1 MIQLNHRLL
10 ARLTPSFD
18 GVGLWVARGVDA
30 SEGPLV
36 RVFAPNL
43 VDRLVLD
50 AARCV
55 ASELAEKVQR
65 RPHTKALRTSTPFF

>member
-1 MIQLNHRLL
+1 MIQQNHRLL
-10 ARLTPSFD
+10 ARLTLSFD

-55 ASELAEKVQR
+55 ASEFAEKVQR